1 MRVCVCDKLSSY
13 REGKRK
19 QGGGSEGG
27 LVVSKYVYLTMFLKR
42 CVSERRGF
50 RWKTSGSNLFASS
63 EARNLTAERIKLAA
77 LSAWGGK
84 ELA

>member
-19 QGGGSEGG
+19 RGGGSEGG

-42 CVSERRGF
+42 CVSER
-50 RWKTSGSNLFASS
+50 
-63 EARNLTAERIKLAA
+63 
-77 LSAWGGK
+77 
-84 ELA
+84 

>member
-13 REGKRK
+13 RKGKRK

-42 CVSERRGF
+42 CVSER
-50 RWKTSGSNLFASS
+50 
-63 EARNLTAERIKLAA
+63 
-77 LSAWGGK
+77 
-84 ELA
+84 